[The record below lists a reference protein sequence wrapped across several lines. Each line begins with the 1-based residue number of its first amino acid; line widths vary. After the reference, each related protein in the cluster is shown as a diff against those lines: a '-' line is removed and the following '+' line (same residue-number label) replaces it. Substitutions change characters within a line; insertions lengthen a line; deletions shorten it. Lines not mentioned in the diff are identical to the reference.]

1 MDLAELYHL
10 IIDAH
15 DRDGEGELKELLCF
29 GANLIDEILKGKS
42 FCSF

>member
-15 DRDGEGELKELLCF
+15 DRDSEGELEELLCF
-29 GANLIDEILKGKS
+29 GANLIADILKGKS
-42 FCSF
+42 SCSF